1 MTIRDPSDGVIR
13 SSGNGHGI
21 PARSIDRKG
30 AGVMK
35 LTSFG
40 HINIVVDDI
49 DKATQFYQ
57 GSLGAVPVQDIPHFK
72 NIGFARAAGFLD
84 NPREVDVSIRFL
96 ALPLPTPV
104 FMELMHYHSPQG
116 EDRVHAFKTN
126 DRGGPR
132 HICLRVENVA
142 DAFTHLTGCPGVRM
156 INQSPEYRPH
166 QLDSIT
172 PEQFRLFDPQLE
184 GNNEEKAK
192 MCRNAGGITFFYF
205 IDPYGVQWEIE
216 QGSEQCAGE

>member
-104 FMELMHYHSPQG
+104 FMEIDALSL
-116 EDRVHAFKTN
+116 AS
-126 DRGGPR
+126 RGR
-132 HICLRVENVA
+132 SR
-142 DAFTHLTGCPGVRM
+142 
-156 INQSPEYRPH
+156 S
-166 QLDSIT
+166 
-172 PEQFRLFDPQLE
+172 RLQDE
-184 GNNEEKAK
+184 
-192 MCRNAGGITFFYF
+192 
-205 IDPYGVQWEIE
+205 
-216 QGSEQCAGE
+216 